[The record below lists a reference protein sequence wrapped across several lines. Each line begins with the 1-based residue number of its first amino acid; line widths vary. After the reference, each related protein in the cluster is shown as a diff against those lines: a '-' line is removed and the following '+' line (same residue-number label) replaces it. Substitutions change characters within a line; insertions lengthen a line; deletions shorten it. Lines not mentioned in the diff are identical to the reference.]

1 MKSVL
6 RKTAE
11 VSRAVWYYVKSA
23 WRNYFSDDV
32 FFYASSLSFQ
42 VALCLIP
49 TVLLLTWALGTFLS
63 RETLLKQIE
72 YIAFYALPQKIHSVD
87 EFRRMLVYR
96 AEILMRHNGLFGVL
110 GLVGFF
116 WTSLA
121 LVSTLRKT
129 VFHVLGIEIKQS
141 FLRQTLYDLRVFLI
155 AGFFLT
161 ASTVVTAVFAGVRE
175 FAFHLPPGHVR
186 FAIVR
191 VAVPVLSG
199 LGLTFLLYFSVY
211 RFLSYGRLS
220 SGPAAFGALW
230 AAILFELAKNLFT
243 IYIAKFGNLT
253 EVYGTL
259 EVVIGLF
266 LWIFYS
272 TTVFILGV
280 ELSNANLKRRE
291 VTRESSLSPVSPTS
305 SDPGR

>member
-1 MKSVL
+1 MI
-6 RKTAE
+6 AE
-11 VSRAVWYYVKSA
+11 LSRDVWYYLKSA
-23 WRNYFSDDV
+23 WQTYFSDDV

-42 VALCLIP
+42 VVLCLIP

-72 YIAFYALPQKIHSVD
+72 YIAFYALPRRIHPVD

-96 AEILMRHNGLFGVL
+96 AEILMRHKGLFGVL
-110 GLVGFF
+110 GLAGFF

-129 VFHVLGIEIKQS
+129 VFHVLKVEIKQS
-141 FLRQTLYDLRVFLI
+141 FVKQTFYDLRVLLI

-161 ASTVVTAVFAGVRE
+161 ASTVVTAIFAGIRE
-175 FAFHLPPGHVR
+175 LAFHLPPGHVR
-186 FAIVR
+186 FALVR

-199 LGLTFLLYFSVY
+199 LGLTFLLYFSIY
-211 RFLSYGRLS
+211 RFLSYGRLR

-230 AAILFELAKNLFT
+230 AAVLFELAKNFFT
-243 IYIAKFGNLT
+243 IYISRVGNLT

-259 EVVIGLF
+259 EVVIGLL

-291 VTRESSLSPVSPTS
+291 VT
-305 SDPGR
+305 